1 MENFDSFALRHIG
14 LSQKEIDYL
23 LDQLGYKDLEEFS
36 KSVLPKNIFTEQKLE
51 LGDAMSEE
59 ESLKAL
65 KEISKKTVFD
75 LDNLENQ
82 TDNEILLEKIERV
95 KTNIKDLDYEKINDN
110 TISKFLTISQLGQE
124 IMESK

>member
-14 LSQKEIDYL
+14 LTQKEIDYL
-23 LDQLGYKDLEEFS
+23 LGQLGYKDLEEFS

-65 KEISKKTVFD
+65 KEISKKNTVYRSFIGQGYYGTVTPKVI
-75 LDNLENQ
+75 LRNVFENPGWY
-82 TDNEILLEKIERV
+82 T
-95 KTNIKDLDYEKINDN
+95 
-110 TISKFLTISQLGQE
+110 S
-124 IMESK
+124 